1 MEKKSFT
8 DFIKDYPNILHQNNN
23 INQKDINNKINPNVQ
38 LNSEINNLKQK
49 NIKLENEIKILK
61 SKLNKYEND
70 NIILKNDIK
79 NYQNEINKLKN
90 ENFELNKKFNL
101 IKNNNNNIIL
111 NDNKD
116 EIISLYKQIQ
126 IKDNIINDLS
136 KKQSNDIKEELMT
149 VIFTTFNKK
158 FHYAIICKYI
168 DEFYIVEK
176 ELYKIYPEYLET
188 ENYFT
193 ARGNKINKY
202 KTMDQNNIKFS
213 EIIIL
218 NQFE

>member
-1 MEKKSFT
+1 MKKDSFT

-23 INQKDINNKINPNVQ
+23 ISQKDINNKINPNIQ

-49 NIKLENEIKILK
+49 NIDLENEIKILK

-90 ENFELNKKFNL
+90 ENIELNTKLNL
-101 IKNNNNNIIL
+101 ITNKNNN
-111 NDNKD
+111 KD
-116 EIISLYKQIQ
+116 KIISLIKQIQ
-126 IKDNIINDLS
+126 IKDNIINDIS
-136 KKQSNDIKEELMT
+136 KKQKEELMT
-149 VIFTTFNKK
+149 VIFTTFDKK
-158 FHYAIICKYI
+158 FHYALICKHT
-168 DEFYIVEK
+168 DEFHMVEK
-176 ELYKIYPEYLET
+176 ELYKIYPEYIET

-202 KTMDQNNIKFS
+202 KTMDENNIKFS

-218 NQFE
+218 YQFE

>member
-1 MEKKSFT
+1 MRKKSFT

-38 LNSEINNLKQK
+38 FNSEINNLKQK
-49 NIKLENEIKILK
+49 NIELENEIKILK
-61 SKLNKYEND
+61 SKLNKYENE
-70 NIILKNDIK
+70 NNRLKNDIK
-79 NYQNEINKLKN
+79 NSENEINILKN
-90 ENFELNKKFNL
+90 ENIVLNTKLNL
-101 IKNNNNNIIL
+101 IRNIIV
-111 NDNKD
+111 NDSKD
-116 EIISLYKQIQ
+116 EIISLMKQIQ
-126 IKDNIINDLS
+126 IKDNIIIDLS

-149 VIFTTFNKK
+149 VIFTTFDQK
-158 FHYAIICKYI
+158 FHYALICKHT
-168 DEFYIVEK
+168 DEFHMVEN
-176 ELYKIYPEYLET
+176 ELYKIYPEYIET

-202 KTMDQNNIKFS
+202 KTMDENNIKFS